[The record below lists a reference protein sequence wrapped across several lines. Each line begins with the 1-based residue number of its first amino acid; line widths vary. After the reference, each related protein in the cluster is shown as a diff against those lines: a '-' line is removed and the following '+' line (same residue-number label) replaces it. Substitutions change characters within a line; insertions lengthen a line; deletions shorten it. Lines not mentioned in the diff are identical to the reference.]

1 MKTSAIMFIPRNI
14 QKRKIMYITASTGT
28 LIVVI
33 PGRRAQLFQINK
45 YG

>member
-1 MKTSAIMFIPRNI
+1 MKTSAMIFMPRNI

-33 PGRRAQLFQINK
+33 PGKRAQLFQINK
-45 YG
+45 DG

>member
-14 QKRKIMYITASTGT
+14 QKRKIMYMMASTGL

-33 PGRRAQLFQINK
+33 PGKSAQLINK
-45 YG
+45 LQIR